1 MKYRLYER
9 FIKRILDFLMAASF
23 ILLFWW
29 LYLVIAF
36 LVRINLGSPV
46 FFSQERPGKGEKLF
60 RLYKFRTMNDKRD
73 AEGGLLPDEYRI
85 TKFGSFLRASSLD
98 EIPEVFNILKG
109 DMAIVGPRPLLVKYL
124 PYYTDEE
131 RKRHSVRPG
140 LTGLAQVSG
149 RNFLHWEERFKLDC
163 EYVESITFVNDVKIL
178 IKTIGKVLKQ
188 SNIMESPADLD
199 FKDLDVERRQQDIY

>member
-1 MKYRLYER
+1 MKHSFYEKYV
-9 FIKRILDFLMAASF
+9 KRILDFLIAACF

-29 LYLVIAF
+29 LYLIIAI
-36 LVRINLGSPV
+36 LVRFNLGSPV
-46 FFSQERPGKGEKLF
+46 IFTQERPGMSEKIF

-73 AEGGLLPDEYRI
+73 ENGELLPDEYRI
-85 TKFGSFLRASSLD
+85 TKFGTFLRASSLD
-98 EIPEVFNILKG
+98 EIPEILNILKG
-109 DMAIVGPRPLLVKYL
+109 DMAIIGPRPLLVKYL

-149 RNFLHWEERFKLDC
+149 RNFLRWEERFKLDC
-163 EYVESITFVNDVKIL
+163 QYVENITFVNDVKIL
-178 IKTIGKVLKQ
+178 LKTVGKVFKK

-199 FKDLDVERRQQDIY
+199 FKDLDVERG